1 MTDNI
6 ELLSDIENTN
16 KELNEVFELLAS
28 NVAPIREKAS
38 KKLTLRE
45 KALSLGNTIISILAN
60 SIAPTIWEKIL
71 FVGFIVFMLAAI
83 VSIII
88 PTTILSFPSKT
99 IYFLI
104 SVVFFILFMVVNT
117 TKLIIQT
124 ITQWESQEKIINK
137 KIKKAGR
144 DTINEQQL
152 VSEPCIKVTHLNTL
166 KLAEQ
171 KFKYLIEERQA
182 RAKITSSLLPILAL
196 VIVSIYIFV
205 YGIPIDFVAEF
216 SRYSTGIALL
226 SAVLAIIRAILEF
239 MFESESQLQII
250 KFKQCLSLLEQAQVI
265 TKNIEVTNVVQSKQS
280 NSKQSFMS
288 KLKSIKINAPEDFA
302 TNIDQY
308 VSGEKRIEPDIR

>member
-1 MTDNI
+1 MTDNT
-6 ELLSDIENTN
+6 ELLFDTENTN
-16 KELNEVFELLAS
+16 KELNAVFDLLAS
-28 NVAPIREKAS
+28 NVAPIKEKTS

-45 KALSLGNTIISILAN
+45 KALGLPNTLTSTLWN

-99 IYFLI
+99 IHFLI
-104 SVVFFILFMVVNT
+104 SVVFFLLFMVVNT

-124 ITQWESQEKIINK
+124 ITQWESQEKIINI

-144 DTINEQQL
+144 DTIKEQQL
-152 VSEPCIKVTHLNTL
+152 VSELCVKVTHLTTL
-166 KLAEQ
+166 KLVEQ

-250 KFKQCLSLLEQAQVI
+250 KFKQCLSLLEQAQVV
-265 TKNIEVTNVVQSKQS
+265 TKNIEVTNVAQSKQS

-308 VSGEKRIEPDIR
+308 VSGEKRVEPDIR